1 MLTEINLRVFFFVD
15 RTTLK
20 ATVILLPLLGL
31 TWVFGILTIDHNTTV
46 FAWLFTIFNSI
57 QVCYECAV
65 AVQLDRLQ
73 QQLSLLLKPNQL
85 AKKTKMKTLNL
96 SISNNKLFSH

>member
-1 MLTEINLRVFFFVD
+1 MLTEINLRVFFFVN

-57 QVCYECAV
+57 QVCYCYECAV
-65 AVQLDRLQ
+65 G
-73 QQLSLLLKPNQL
+73 
-85 AKKTKMKTLNL
+85 
-96 SISNNKLFSH
+96 